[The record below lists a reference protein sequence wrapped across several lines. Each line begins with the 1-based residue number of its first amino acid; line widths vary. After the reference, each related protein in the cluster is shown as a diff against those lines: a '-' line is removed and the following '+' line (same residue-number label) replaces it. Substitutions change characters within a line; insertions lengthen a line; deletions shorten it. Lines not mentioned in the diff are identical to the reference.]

1 MTAVSTIEFSRV
13 LALAERL
20 GIPAAAV
27 MRRAVGA
34 YVASFRPPMENAMN
48 DSKTS
53 NTLQGDL
60 LNGQWS
66 SKPSRRGDGQHIR
79 LKSLGDEQLVAVP
92 GMADFSGGGPA
103 GAYCQDCSHFASEIA
118 VQTGI
123 DAIERTRNGCVLYSR
138 RMGQAGPSPRR
149 DIRLCRSCKY
159 FEEAADA
166 SPRCFIV
173 DMAGMSY
180 RLGSMPEDPRG
191 WLREKH
197 NGI

>member
-1 MTAVSTIEFSRV
+1 
-13 LALAERL
+13 
-20 GIPAAAV
+20 
-27 MRRAVGA
+27 
-34 YVASFRPPMENAMN
+34 MN

-60 LNGQWS
+60 LSGQWS

-103 GAYCQDCSHFASEIA
+103 GTYCQDCSHFASKIA

-123 DAIERTRNGCVLYSR
+123 DAIERTRNGCALWSR
-138 RMGQAGPSPRR
+138 RTGHAASSPRR
-149 DIRLCRSCKY
+149 DVRLCRSCKY
-159 FEEAADA
+159 FEKPTDA
-166 SPRCFIV
+166 SPRCFII

-180 RLGSMPEDPRG
+180 RLESMPEDLPG